1 MLTRK
6 KRHIIILTA
15 VFLISIA
22 GICFAGQQAGTESF
36 EKEIQAKLDSL
47 QNEEKFPGAT
57 LGIVLMDG
65 MEIAMASGWAD
76 IESKIPMKPL
86 DRIFSGSA
94 GKTFVAAV
102 ALQLVQEGKL
112 DLEERISTYLG
123 KEPWYSRLPNHKD
136 LTVRMIMQH
145 TGGLPRYVFKE
156 TFIDQL
162 LESPDKIW
170 KPEEILSFVFDDTP
184 ENQAGKGWS
193 YSDTDYIVLGV
204 IIEKITNNTFY
215 DELDRRILKPFGFK
229 NTSPSISR
237 RLRGL
242 VTGYTGDKSP
252 PFKFPGKLPVN
263 GLYPVNPQ
271 FEWCG
276 GGLITTSL
284 DMARWAKL
292 LYEGKVF
299 SDDLL
304 EEMLKP
310 VDFRTGVPAKQ
321 GYGLGAM
328 IFNRPFGLIYGHG
341 GFFPGYET
349 QMSYFPKWKIALTL
363 QVNADSLSGKL
374 KGNLNQFIDLLV
386 PVLEKYFGKQMPNL
400 R

>member
-1 MLTRK
+1 MPTRNNK
-6 KRHIIILTA
+6 HIIILTA
-15 VFLISIA
+15 VFLFSIA
-22 GICFAGQQAGTESF
+22 GICFASQQAGMESF
-36 EKEIQAKLDSL
+36 KNEIQAKMDSL
-47 QNEEKFPGAT
+47 QNEGKFPGAT

-65 MEIAMASGWAD
+65 TEIAMASGLAD
-76 IESKIPMKPL
+76 IENKIPIKPL

-112 DLEERISTYLG
+112 DLEEKVSLYLG
-123 KEPWYSRLPNHKD
+123 GESWYSRLPNHKD

-156 TFIDQL
+156 TFVDQL

-170 KPEEILSFVFDDTP
+170 KPEEILGFVFDDKP
-184 ENQAGKGWS
+184 VNQAGKGWS
-193 YSDTDYIVLGV
+193 YSDTDYIVLGM
-204 IIEKITNNTFY
+204 IIEKLTKNTFY
-215 DELDRRILKPFGFK
+215 NELDRRILKPFGFK
-229 NTSPSISR
+229 NTSPSNSR
-237 RLRGL
+237 RLKGL
-242 VTGYTGDKSP
+242 VTGYNGDKAP
-252 PFKFPGKLPVN
+252 PFKLPGKLPVN

-299 SDDLL
+299 SPDLL

-310 VDFRTGVPAKQ
+310 VDFRTGVPGKQ
-321 GYGLGAM
+321 GYGLAVM

-349 QMSYFPKWKIALTL
+349 QMSYFPKWKIALTM

-374 KGNLNQFIDLLV
+374 NGSLNQFIEQFV
-386 PVLEKYFGKQMPNL
+386 PILKKYFEK
-400 R
+400 

>member
-1 MLTRK
+1 MLTHK
-6 KRHIIILTA
+6 NKHIIILTA
-15 VFLISIA
+15 VFLFSII

-36 EKEIQAKLDSL
+36 KNEIQAKLDSL

-65 MEIAMASGWAD
+65 TEIAMASGWAD
-76 IESKIPMKPL
+76 IENKILIKPL

-112 DLEERISTYLG
+112 DLEEKVTVYLG
-123 KEPWYSRLPNHKD
+123 REPWYSRLPNHKD

-156 TFIDQL
+156 TFVDQL

-170 KPEEILSFVFDDTP
+170 KPEEILGFVFDDTP
-184 ENQAGKGWS
+184 VNQAGKGWS
-193 YSDTDYIVLGV
+193 YSDTDYIVLGM
-204 IIEKITNNTFY
+204 IIEKLTKNTFY
-215 DELDRRILKPFGFK
+215 NELDRRILKPFGFK
-229 NTSPSISR
+229 NTSPSNSR
-237 RLRGL
+237 RLKGL
-242 VTGYTGDKSP
+242 VTGYTGDKAP
-252 PFKFPGKLPVN
+252 PFKLPGKLPVN

-299 SDDLL
+299 SPDLL
-304 EEMLKP
+304 KEMLKP
-310 VDFRTGVPAKQ
+310 VDFRTGVPGKQ
-321 GYGLGAM
+321 GYGLGVM

-349 QMSYFPKWKIALTL
+349 QMSYFPKWKIALTM

-374 KGNLNQFIDLLV
+374 NGSLNQFIEQLV
-386 PVLEKYFGKQMPNL
+386 PILEKYFGK
-400 R
+400 